1 MVRNAVPRKATHV
14 PARPRAFAV
23 YTALVRRGVARL
35 LAAACATSAAA
46 CALPGLVL
54 PHAHAP
60 LHPTTAELRGAPLYL
75 YPAWADAP
83 DPARPP
89 RAYVFFFG
97 NDVGF
102 WRAHQRLAELLRGQ
116 GYAVAGLDVRRVLKR
131 LPRGPARDSVFLARV
146 DALLERAR
154 PALGAAD
161 APLVVAGHSIGGEL
175 ALWTAARLR
184 EPGFVGVVTL
194 SPGARG
200 HLGVGLGDM
209 LGREPHGADSF
220 AVDSQVAR
228 LVPRVRVA
236 LVRGTKDDF
245 RYADSAIVAAGAR
258 RFEAAGQGHSL
269 LDLRAAGPV
278 VLAAFAFVLGVSADG
293 AAAGPK

>member
-1 MVRNAVPRKATHV
+1 MLTLAYS
-14 PARPRAFAV
+14 AF
-23 YTALVRRGVARL
+23 G
-35 LAAACATSAAA
+35 AA

-60 LHPTTAELRGAPLYL
+60 LHPTTPELRGAPLYL
-75 YPAWADAP
+75 YPAYGDAP
-83 DPARPP
+83 DPTRPP

-102 WRAHQRLAELLRGQ
+102 WRAHERLAGLLRAK
-116 GYAVAGLDVRRVLKR
+116 GYAVAGLDVRRVLKH

-146 DALLERAR
+146 DSLLERAR
-154 PALGAAD
+154 PVLGAAA

-184 EPGFVGVVTL
+184 EPGFVGVVSL

-200 HLGVGLGDM
+200 HLGVSLGDM
-209 LGREPHGADSF
+209 LGREPHGSDSF
-220 AVDSQVAR
+220 AVDSQVAQ
-228 LVPRVRVA
+228 LAPRVPVA
-236 LVRGTKDDF
+236 LVRGTKDDLG
-245 RYADSAIVAAGAR
+245 YADSAIVAAGAR
-258 RFEAAGQGHSL
+258 RFEAVGQGHSL

-278 VLAAFAFVLGVSADG
+278 VLAAFAFVLGAPPDN
-293 AAAGPK
+293 AAASN